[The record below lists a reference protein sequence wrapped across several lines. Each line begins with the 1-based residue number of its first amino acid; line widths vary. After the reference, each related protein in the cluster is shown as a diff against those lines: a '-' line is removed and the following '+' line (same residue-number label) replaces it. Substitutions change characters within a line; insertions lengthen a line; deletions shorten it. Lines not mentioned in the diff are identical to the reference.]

1 MHRSIFLKNVNLLGK
16 TVIFGLVFSRNN
28 KDKIPCSNKSFNNMN
43 RVRRISSDLIQRYP
57 EKFTTDFS
65 ENKKIVQ
72 ELATIRSKVLRN
84 KIAGYITSYLH
95 RISEKEVPISEDEE
109 DLQLAE
115 RRE

>member
-1 MHRSIFLKNVNLLGK
+1 
-16 TVIFGLVFSRNN
+16 
-28 KDKIPCSNKSFNNMN
+28 
-43 RVRRISSDLIQRYP
+43 
-57 EKFTTDFS
+57 
-65 ENKKIVQ
+65 
-72 ELATIRSKVLRN
+72 VLRN

>member
-1 MHRSIFLKNVNLLGK
+1 VKCNVF
-16 TVIFGLVFSRNN
+16 TEII
-28 KDKIPCSNKSFNNMN
+28 KIKYPVVTKSFSNMN

>member
-1 MHRSIFLKNVNLLGK
+1 
-16 TVIFGLVFSRNN
+16 
-28 KDKIPCSNKSFNNMN
+28 MN

-84 KIAGYITSYLH
+84 KIAGYITSYLR

>member
-1 MHRSIFLKNVNLLGK
+1 MI
-16 TVIFGLVFSRNN
+16 
-28 KDKIPCSNKSFNNMN
+28 KSFSNMN
-43 RVRRISSDLIQRYP
+43 RVMRISSDLLQRYP

-95 RISEKEVPISEDEE
+95 RSSEKEVPISEDEE

-115 RRE
+115 